1 MYRIIGADQK
11 EYGPVT
17 ADEMRAWIAQHRLHA
32 SSLVQAEG
40 SVGWKPLSLFPEFS
54 GTLAATATAP
64 APFPTVPTAAFPEQR
79 SNSMATAG
87 LVMSCF
93 ALICCGGCG
102 PFSILGIVFSIIGL
116 TQANRDP
123 AQTGKGVAIA
133 GLVIGIIS
141 MLGTIVGTIIAAALG
156 AFGSLMETLQ

>member
-1 MYRIIGADQK
+1 MYKILGTDQK

-17 ADEMRAWIAQHRLHA
+17 ADEVRLWIAQRRLHA
-32 SSLVQAEG
+32 NTLVQAEG
-40 SVGWKPLSLFPEFS
+40 TIGWKPLSFFPEFS
-54 GTLAATATAP
+54 GTLAAGAP
-64 APFPTVPTAAFPEQR
+64 APFPTAPGIVFPEQR

-87 LVMSCF
+87 RVMRCL

-102 PFSILGIVFSIIGL
+102 PFSILGIVFSVIGL

-123 AQTGKGVAIA
+123 AQTGRGAAIA

-141 MLGTIVGTIIAAALG
+141 VLGAIVGTIVAGALG
-156 AFGSLMETLQ
+156 AFGSLWETLQR

>member
-1 MYRIIGADQK
+1 MYKILGTDQK

-17 ADEMRAWIAQHRLHA
+17 ADEVRLWITQRRLHA
-32 SSLVQAEG
+32 NSLVQAEG
-40 SVGWKPLSLFPEFS
+40 TAGWKPLSLFPEFS
-54 GTLAATATAP
+54 GTLAAGGP
-64 APFPTVPTAAFPEQR
+64 APFPTTPTAAFPEQR

-87 LVMSCF
+87 LVMSCI

-102 PFSILGIVFSIIGL
+102 PFSILGVVFSIIGL

-141 MLGTIVGTIIAAALG
+141 LLGAVVGTIIAAALG
-156 AFGSLMETLQ
+156 AFGSVLETLQR